1 MRFSVIVA
9 FFALLAVSYGFLYEM
24 EDSYP
29 MTGEVPKRS
38 LENFWRNIHLQ
49 MPSASRSGQKRT
61 ESLSRASANAYYRL
75 G

>member
-1 MRFSVIVA
+1 
-9 FFALLAVSYGFLYEM
+9 M

-29 MTGEVPKRS
+29 MAGEVPKRS

>member
-1 MRFSVIVA
+1 
-9 FFALLAVSYGFLYEM
+9 M

-29 MTGEVPKRS
+29 VSGELPKRS

-49 MPSASRSGQKRT
+49 MPSGRGGQKRT
-61 ESLSRASANAYYRL
+61 EGLSRASANAYYRL

>member
-1 MRFSVIVA
+1 MRFSVLIA
-9 FFALLAVSYGFLYEM
+9 LFALLAVSYGFLYEM

-29 MTGEVPKRS
+29 VAGEVPKRS

-49 MPSASRSGQKRT
+49 MPSGRGGQKRT

>member
-1 MRFSVIVA
+1 MRFAVLIA
-9 FFALLAVSYGFLYEM
+9 FFALLAVSYGFLYDTD
-24 EDSYP
+24 DSYVVA
-29 MTGEVPKRS
+29 GELPKRS

-49 MPSASRSGQKRT
+49 MPGRGGQKRT